1 MNRQVNITES
11 EQVLA
16 RLARGTREVSES
28 SVLKSS
34 GGMVGS
40 FAAVVEGL
48 SSYNFYKVRMIEIGL
63 AGSLPIEAGEQM
75 EAVNLA
81 ESFLSAGQ
89 LASGTYVVI
98 HRAGDKY
105 IFYANP

>member
-1 MNRQVNITES
+1 
-11 EQVLA
+11 
-16 RLARGTREVSES
+16 
-28 SVLKSS
+28 
-34 GGMVGS
+34 MV
-40 FAAVVEGL
+40 
-48 SSYNFYKVRMIEIGL
+48 EIGQ
-63 AGSLPIEAGEQM
+63 AGSLPIGVGEQM

-98 HRAGDKY
+98 QRAGDKY